1 MNYIPKNHLKL
12 DGIPA
17 GLCLHNQQIILELL
31 GKLRVEAAL
40 EEEEEPLH
48 QNNMMGKAYSVEG
61 VAAQLQEKY

>member
-1 MNYIPKNHLKL
+1 MKL

-17 GLCLHNQQIILELL
+17 GLCLHNQQRILELL

-48 QNNMMGKAYSVEG
+48 QDKRMAKAYPEEG
-61 VAAQLQEKY
+61 VVEQLQEKY